1 MRFLCIVGT
10 RPEAIKMAPLM
21 LELKRHAEV
30 VCVCSGQHVDLA
42 REPLDWF
49 GVPIDE
55 QLDIGPSHK
64 SLSGL
69 TAALLPALEATIAR
83 HKPDVVIA
91 QGDTTTVF
99 AAALAAFYLGV
110 LFAHLEAGLRTGSL
124 KAPFPEEFNRVAV
137 GRLAAWHFCPTPRA
151 RDNLIGEGLAD
162 ERMFVTGNTG
172 IDALRLTLGRLDLGA
187 APPSGE
193 RRILLTAH
201 RRENHGLPLVAIARA
216 VRDIVG
222 EFPDVSFVVP
232 VHPNPAVRQSM
243 HDLLGET
250 PRVALVP
257 PLGYRQLVEEM
268 ARSTLILT
276 DSGGIQEEAPF
287 LGKPVLVMRDVTERP
302 EAVALGVAS
311 LVGTDADRLA
321 AATREL
327 LTDAAVHARMAS
339 GGSPYGDGY
348 AAQRIVAAF
357 GLGEGEAMPAPM
369 QRDDKVRA
377 G

>member
-55 QLDIGPSHK
+55 QLDIGPAHK

-69 TAALLPALEATIAR
+69 TAALLPVVEATIAR

-99 AAALAAFYLGV
+99 VAALASFYLGV
-110 LFAHLEAGLRTGSL
+110 PFAHLEAGLRTGNVQ
-124 KAPFPEEFNRVAV
+124 APFPEEFNRVAV
-137 GRLAAWHFCPTPRA
+137 GRLATWHFCPTPRA
-151 RDNLIGEGLAD
+151 RDNLIGEGVAD

-172 IDALRLTLGRLDLGA
+172 IDALRLTLERLDLGA
-187 APPSGE
+187 AQPNGE

-201 RRENHGLPLVAIARA
+201 RRENHGPPLAAIARA

-243 HDLLGET
+243 HNLLGDT

-268 ARSTLILT
+268 ARATLILT

-348 AAQRIVAAF
+348 AAQRILAAF
-357 GLGEGEAMPAPM
+357 GLGGS
-369 QRDDKVRA
+369 R
-377 G
+377 

>member
-1 MRFLCIVGT
+1 
-10 RPEAIKMAPLM
+10 
-21 LELKRHAEV
+21 
-30 VCVCSGQHVDLA
+30 
-42 REPLDWF
+42 
-49 GVPIDE
+49 
-55 QLDIGPSHK
+55 
-64 SLSGL
+64 
-69 TAALLPALEATIAR
+69 
-83 HKPDVVIA
+83 
-91 QGDTTTVF
+91 
-99 AAALAAFYLGV
+99 
-110 LFAHLEAGLRTGSL
+110 
-124 KAPFPEEFNRVAV
+124 
-137 GRLAAWHFCPTPRA
+137 
-151 RDNLIGEGLAD
+151 
-162 ERMFVTGNTG
+162 
-172 IDALRLTLGRLDLGA
+172 
-187 APPSGE
+187 
-193 RRILLTAH
+193 
-201 RRENHGLPLVAIARA
+201 
-216 VRDIVG
+216 
-222 EFPDVSFVVP
+222 
-232 VHPNPAVRQSM
+232 
-243 HDLLGET
+243 
-250 PRVALVP
+250 LVP
-257 PLGYRQLVEEM
+257 PLGYRQLVEAM